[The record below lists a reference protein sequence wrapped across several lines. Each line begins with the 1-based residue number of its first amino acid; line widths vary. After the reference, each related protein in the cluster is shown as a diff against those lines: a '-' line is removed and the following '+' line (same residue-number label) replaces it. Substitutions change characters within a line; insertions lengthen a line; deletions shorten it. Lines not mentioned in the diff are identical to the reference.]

1 LGEMY
6 DEMLPS

>member
-1 LGEMY
+1 MY